1 MGPHSGKKI
10 SEAKPLIKQKSIDQS
25 DAGLYYEPESKVRSR
40 TEDECIVT
48 ATDQWHPAPG
58 EELWQ
63 KALKDHVLDPNKFN
77 AYDPISLPKYDH
89 TIDWLKEWAHTPQF
103 GLVTHLPW
111 DPQWVIESL
120 SNSTIYFAYYTIAQI
135 LQGKG

>member
-1 MGPHSGKKI
+1 VIQASTTNRNRRLGVELKTNVSLQPQI
-10 SEAKPLIKQKSIDQS
+10 NDTQP
-25 DAGLYYEPESKVRSR
+25 
-40 TEDECIVT
+40 
-48 ATDQWHPAPG
+48 PG

-89 TIDWLKEWAHTPQF
+89 TIDWLKEYAHTPQF

-120 SNSTIYFAYYTIAQI
+120 SNSTIYFACYTIAQI